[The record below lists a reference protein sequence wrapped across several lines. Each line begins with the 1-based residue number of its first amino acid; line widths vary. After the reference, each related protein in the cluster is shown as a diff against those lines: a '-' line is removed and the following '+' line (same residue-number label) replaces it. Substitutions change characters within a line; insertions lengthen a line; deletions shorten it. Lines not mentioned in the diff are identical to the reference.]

1 MMTKA
6 DLQKKKKLKEDAI
19 EKKLKKNKKISKNQ
33 R

>member
-6 DLQKKKKLKEDAI
+6 DLKKKLKEDSI
-19 EKKLKKNKKISKNQ
+19 EKKLKQNKKISKNQ